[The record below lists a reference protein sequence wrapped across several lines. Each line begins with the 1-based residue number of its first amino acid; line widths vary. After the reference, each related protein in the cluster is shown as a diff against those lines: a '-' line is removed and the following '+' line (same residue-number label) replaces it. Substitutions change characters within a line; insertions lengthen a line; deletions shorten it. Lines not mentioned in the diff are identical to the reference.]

1 MAVQHGVLGS
11 RQALEL
17 GLPSDSIETLL
28 RTGRWQR
35 LHRGVY
41 ATFTG
46 SPSRE
51 ALLWAVLVR
60 AGPDAALSHE
70 TAAELFG
77 FARHFGGPASP
88 IHVTVPRY
96 RRLHQI
102 PGAILHRV
110 ENVAVWRHPYLLPPR
125 TRVETTILDLAG
137 SSQTADEAFGWICRA
152 VGKGLT
158 NADRLCDAIRPR
170 VNLRWRAMILESLE
184 DVGLGVRSNLEF
196 RYVRGVE
203 RAHGLPEAG
212 RQVRVVRSGR
222 PCYLDNFYA
231 EWLVGVELD
240 GLVAHP
246 PGERWRDFRRDNA
259 GAADGIMTLRY
270 GWADVTGRPCGVAG
284 QVAAVL
290 RRRGWAGG
298 ARACG
303 PLCAAREQSDR
314 A

>member
-1 MAVQHGVLGS
+1 MAVQNGVLGS
-11 RQALEL
+11 RQALES

-35 LHRGVY
+35 LNRGVY

-77 FARHFGGPASP
+77 FARHFGDRAAP
-88 IHVTVPRY
+88 IHVTVPRD
-96 RRLHQI
+96 RRSHQI

-110 ENVAVWRHPYLLPPR
+110 GNVAVWRHPYLLPPR
-125 TRVETTILDLAG
+125 TRVEPTILDLVG
-137 SSQTADEAFGWICRA
+137 SSETAEEAFGWMCRA
-152 VGKGLT
+152 MGKGLT
-158 NADRLCDAIRPR
+158 NTDRLYDAIQLRR
-170 VNLRWRAMILESLE
+170 NLRWRAVILESLG
-184 DVGLGVRSNLEF
+184 DVERGVRSNLEL

-212 RQVRVVRSGR
+212 RQVRVLRLGR

-259 GAADGIMTLRY
+259 GAADGITTLRY
-270 GWADVTGRPCGVAG
+270 GWADVTGRPCQVAG
-284 QVAAVL
+284 QVATVL
-290 RRRGWAGG
+290 QRHGWAGR
-298 ARACG
+298 ARSCG
-303 PLCAAREQSDR
+303 VSCVAREQVNR